1 MLINI
6 KRHLNRGEREFKP
19 PIPVPKSW
27 EWFFLSSFSFLSR
40 EWVIQVGNEL
50 CTKFG
55 TKIYVICTL
64 YIFGIQTEN
73 TRNSINDVASPSG
86 EAKNIF
92 AYLKLVICI
101 PKIDVCI
108 LSKFRDSVS
117 MSPLIGFNLDF
128 WEINFHL

>member
-50 CTKFG
+50 PNLG
-55 TKIYVICTL
+55 LYVLCTL

-73 TRNSINDVASPSG
+73 T
-86 EAKNIF
+86 
-92 AYLKLVICI
+92 
-101 PKIDVCI
+101 
-108 LSKFRDSVS
+108 
-117 MSPLIGFNLDF
+117 
-128 WEINFHL
+128 